1 MENYKTKQVHIINL
15 DYPFDSI
22 NQIMFKGQAFGD
34 LFRNDDFKIKKF
46 IGSDWSIQDS
56 GFIFYGPNDLNIVFS
71 LSEIK
76 DTNFIRMNKYKI
88 THFNGIEC
96 NEFIEVLVLIINNT
110 TDFNTIVE
118 SRLNYASDNA
128 LQILEKYIKFSE
140 IKRLFINVFL
150 KIKIYLENLF
160 NKNKDLSIIN
170 HSFIIKKNYKEA
182 FDFFYNW
189 NNMAKS
195 IKTDKVW
202 KIIHEDN
209 KRNNQVYKDFTII
222 VNEKIKVH
230 YHVISIDEIKDNK
243 IEIVYSKTSNSFPS
257 LNNYIKFS
265 FFNISKEICFFLYE
279 THLPINIPSSLYKT
293 VSHYVY
299 YCNKKS
305 KDYIENNI

>member
-1 MENYKTKQVHIINL
+1 MENYKTKQVYIINL

-34 LFRNDDFKIKKF
+34 LFRNDDLKIKKF

-96 NEFIEVLVLIINNT
+96 NEFIEVLLLIINNT